1 MADNEKLIF
10 QIGFDLDSAVKDATS
25 EWKRV
30 QRELEAAINARPI
43 SISMDTRGL
52 ERFNTF
58 VERTYASLE
67 DLQDLFPEVFKETKD
82 GEGITKRFQAMET
95 SINAV
100 SKEMRNLEKVWNN
113 LSQAEKFDDD
123 GNLTERAQDL
133 KRAYVEL
140 YQSQKTQGQTLQ
152 EITKEAI
159 NLANQ
164 EYEAQQRK
172 KKQEE
177 DFIRLLNLEE
187 TTLEKLQAKQGAW
200 KQKLSQTEIGSS
212 DWSNAIAEVQRLET
226 KMKDLQKQIKGVAT
240 ETKKTSKTK
249 VDIDTSTFVGKLKD
263 LENRWK
269 ALNAEQRKGAEGQA
283 LRTEWRKLSEE
294 AGRYT
299 STLRS
304 AVSAEDRLANA
315 KKKTTQATHEQNTA
329 YKTQST
335 YLARL
340 FQRMVAYASVTQAFS
355 FIRNIR
361 EVTAQ
366 FELQRVALG
375 SIIGDLNEANAM
387 FEQIKAAAVKS
398 PFQIKELVTY
408 TKQLAAYNI
417 ETDELFETTQRLADI
432 SAGLGVGMERLVLA
446 YGQIRATGYLRASE
460 VRQLTEA
467 GIPIVEELAKKM
479 SDLRG
484 ETVSAAEVM
493 GLISERAISFGM
505 VKEVFDDMTSAGGMF
520 YKMQEKQAE
529 TLQGQWNNLKD
540 SIAIM
545 YEEIGNTEGVNNSIK
560 GTIGLVKSLA
570 ENWQLL
576 GNILK
581 ITAYQYGAM
590 YAVSLFIPRLVQS
603 TKLLRMAEEAH
614 AKAKKMSNVAT
625 QRGSAIMAFSAKQT
639 RIYAYW
645 MRQAANA
652 HTMFGRGV
660 KRLAAMFLGG
670 GWIGAVIGVLTVAA
684 SWFISARKE
693 AKRLNEELDK
703 IGTEGAL
710 QADQSVRNFERLAKA
725 IRESADGSAKQTEAL
740 EEMKRAYGEFLPSQ
754 DKSIINLVREKDGYN
769 AITQAIREK
778 IALQI
783 QEQKLN
789 TIASEYGSRFDKWE
803 GKIATD
809 EMFKRFS
816 KEEISLIVADIKNA
830 VNEGLI
836 STANEA
842 EDNAKKIQE
851 IIKNITGKEVRYDA
865 VLARLQGGLFG
876 YGRALGKLIETQEN
890 YNTQI
895 QDVENSMESAT
906 GSLGKYTQAYKDFKE
921 ELKDVTGTGEK
932 FSFEWNES
940 KTKAEIKAYNEF
952 IGNLLAKEGIK
963 LDVGEAIDFKGL
975 YEALGDN
982 YPQLKQVV
990 AKIQGEYEKLVP
1002 KDLEKLI
1009 KEQFSTLATKY
1020 GASLDKLQH
1029 YFKSADQSTQD
1040 WVKTLKDAKTELGN
1054 QIFDAKKLDKDTTAL
1069 EAQKQVIEEMITA
1082 WDNSEKTQKA
1092 GAKSAEQALKDEL
1105 SAIEKIYKRYQDLR
1119 KLKSET
1125 DTQSILAKEFKG
1137 VSLTTL
1143 SKAYSPKQMIE
1154 VYQKALAEAQRLGKK
1169 DLVLEIQTKIGEFNV
1184 AEEQRELEKSLK
1196 DLSDKLSR
1204 TKTAKEFFD
1213 RMLGLTGDKQL
1224 SATLTMSVY
1233 GEGGEDLGTKLAQQ
1247 TAESFRKKYKDI
1259 DFSAEAVSDKGVFN
1273 WDKILAEGEKQKKKF
1288 GTSEY
1293 DKFLKDVDEGRKASG
1308 KRLETLMN
1316 ELEKTKTYSE
1326 KLVDIYTNTQE
1337 RLNAIDQ
1344 EVEDEPTRNRLK
1356 EQVKALQTKEM
1367 QKLQYES
1374 FKDSPMYVA
1383 MFENLDATSTAMLTS
1398 MRNHIVKLRDAWK
1411 EGLDPTQ
1418 LKELQS
1424 RINEIDKQLAT
1435 RNPFKGIVD
1444 GIKEMNA
1451 LGNRKQDEQSLLDAT
1466 TEKLK
1471 AERAYQEA
1479 VKSGKPSEEI
1489 ERLAKELGDCVKA
1502 EDEAARKMSEWD
1514 DATQKVMQGMQSL
1527 GQVTQLVQTTTTAVN
1542 DIVEAFGSW
1551 GDAADEEFWNTILDG
1566 VNGLM
1571 SGVQSA
1577 GTGVA
1582 QIMTGDIL
1590 GGVTSLVSGIG
1601 SIASAIGDWIY
1612 ADRIRQAEKEIER
1625 QQELLDNLEYSYE
1638 RLQKAQEKAF
1648 GSDYISNYEQRLAN
1662 LQAQQEAYLAQ
1673 ADAER
1678 SKGKKADED
1687 KIKEYEEQARDT
1699 ADAIKDMQS
1708 ELSEHFL
1715 GTDLTSAARDFANA
1729 WIDAYKEFGSTADA
1743 MKDKFKD
1750 MIENMIVE
1758 SFAAKVIQTALQPI
1772 FDSIDNLTKDGVLD
1786 VSDAT
1791 KIAEMTDVAVGNI
1804 DVGMTNLMNALSQ
1817 AGISVRGMGSNL
1829 TGISRDI
1836 ATASE
1841 ESILGLAAGINTQN
1855 FYISQVP
1862 TKLDTIIGLLRG
1874 DGAMPQGSALTLQDV
1889 MIAQN
1894 QFLSHLP
1901 TIAQHTAETVAE
1913 CKQIVVETRRTA
1925 DALERVIKPRGTQ
1938 STYTMNT
1945 TLGS

>member
-1 MADNEKLIF
+1 MADNEKLVF

-123 GNLTERAQDL
+123 GNLTDRAQEL

-177 DFIRLLNLEE
+177 EFVRLLNLEE

-249 VDIDTSTFVGKLKD
+249 VDIDTSTFAGKLKD

-283 LRTEWRKLSEE
+283 LRAEWRKLSEE

-315 KKKTTQATHEQNTA
+315 KKKTTQATHAQNSA
-329 YKTQST
+329 YKTQSS
-335 YLARL
+335 YLQRL
-340 FQRMVAYASVTQAFS
+340 FQRMVAYASVAQAFS

-408 TKQLAAYNI
+408 TKQLAAYGF
-417 ETDELFETTQRLADI
+417 EQEQLFDTTMQLADI
-432 SAGLGVGMERLVLA
+432 SAGLGVGMERLALFM
-446 YGQIRATGYLRASE
+446 GQVRATGYLRASE
-460 VRQLTEA
+460 VRQATEA
-467 GIPIVEELAKKM
+467 GIPLVEQLAKKM

-493 GLISERAISFGM
+493 QLISERAISFGM

-529 TLQGQWNNLKD
+529 TLAGQWSNLQD

-545 YEEIGNTEGVNNSIK
+545 YEEIGNTDSVNNAIK
-560 GTIGLVKSLA
+560 GSIGLVKSLA
-570 ENWQLL
+570 ENWRVVGDVAMWSVGAAMGYAKVIKPISELIQKQRLL
-576 GNILK
+576 NKAKEMEMRVEKDLERIRNLNAKKELFADDAEYIQWADEEIKRLQEYADKHTKIATEARKSATALK
-581 ITAYQYGAM
+581 GFGGALKSIGSFIKANLVGMIITAVIA
-590 YAVSLFIPRLVQS
+590 LV
-603 TKLLRMAEEAH
+603 
-614 AKAKKMSNVAT
+614 
-625 QRGSAIMAFSAKQT
+625 
-639 RIYAYW
+639 
-645 MRQAANA
+645 
-652 HTMFGRGV
+652 
-660 KRLAAMFLGG
+660 
-670 GWIGAVIGVLTVAA
+670 

-693 AKRLNEELDK
+693 AKRLNEELEK

-710 QADQSVRNFERLAKA
+710 QADQSVRNFERLARA
-725 IRESADGSAKQTEAL
+725 VRESADGSAKQTEAL
-740 EEMKRAYGEFLPSQ
+740 KEMKRAYGEFLPSQ

-769 AITQAIREK
+769 AVTQAIREK
-778 IALQI
+778 IALQMH
-783 QEQKLN
+783 EQKLN
-789 TIASEYGSRFDKWE
+789 TIASEYGSRFGKWE
-803 GKIATD
+803 GKLK
-809 EMFKRFS
+809 ESPFFKDFS
-816 KEEISLIVADIKNA
+816 KEEISLIISDIKNA
-830 VNEGLI
+830 VNDGLI
-836 STANEA
+836 ATTNDI
-842 EDNAKKIQE
+842 EDNMNKVRD
-851 IIKNITGKEVRYDA
+851 IIHNITGSFISQDN
-865 VLARLQGGLFG
+865 LQRLFTGGTLYKG
-876 YGRALGKLIETQEN
+876 SVTELIKTQEA
-890 YNTQI
+890 YNAQI
-895 QDVENSMESAT
+895 QEVESSMESAT
-906 GSLGKYTQAYKDFKE
+906 GSLGKYTQAYKNFKE

-963 LDVGEAIDFKGL
+963 FDIGEAIDFKGL
-975 YEALGDN
+975 YKALGNN

-1009 KEQFSTLATKY
+1009 KEQFSTLATEY

-1040 WVKTLKDAKTELGN
+1040 WVKTLKDAKTEIGN

-1069 EAQKQVIEEMITA
+1069 EAQKQVIEAMITA
-1082 WDNSEKTQKA
+1082 WDNSEETQKA

-1105 SAIEKIYKRYQDLR
+1105 AAVEKIYKRYQDLR

-1125 DTQSILAKEFKG
+1125 DTQSILANEFKG

-1184 AEEQRELEKSLK
+1184 AEEQRELEKRLK
-1196 DLSDKLSR
+1196 DLSDDLSR

-1213 RMLGLTGDKQL
+1213 RMLGMTGDKEF
-1224 SATLTMSVY
+1224 SASLTLSVY
-1233 GEGGEDLGTKLAQQ
+1233 GEGGDLGKKLAEQ
-1247 TAESFRKKYKDI
+1247 TIEEAELAFAGLDISKAIDKNTGKVDYAKLAPLIEQLPEKAQANAQSLVDAGMKANADWLIDLQKTYEKAFTFEERRTQVMQEEAQKRKEIEESK
-1259 DFSAEAVSDKGVFN
+1259 SLTPE
-1273 WDKILAEGEKQKKKF
+1273 QKAKF
-1288 GTSEY
+1288 
-1293 DKFLKDVDEGRKASG
+1293 KKASEQSEARQITAINLEEF
-1308 KRLETLMN
+1308 KASEDYIKMFEDFDRLATP
-1316 ELEKTKTYSE
+1316 T
-1326 KLVDIYTNTQE
+1326 VE
-1337 RLNAIDQ
+1337 RLIAKLREFIATNKELNATDLKNLTEQINKL
-1344 EVEDEPTRNRLK
+1344 EEGLIKRNPFEGL
-1356 EQVKALQTKEM
+1356 TKGIERVRQAR
-1367 QKLQYES
+1367 QKLSASS
-1374 FKDSPMYVA
+1374 FKDEKEYTDA
-1383 MFENLDATSTAMLTS
+1383 LDEQEAGYDDIEQAL
-1398 MRNHIVKLRDAWK
+1398 
-1411 EGLDPTQ
+1411 
-1418 LKELQS
+1418 
-1424 RINEIDKQLAT
+1424 
-1435 RNPFKGIVD
+1435 KGIQD
-1444 GIKEMNA
+1444 EFSKAEQTIRGFADA
-1451 LGNRKQDEQSLLDAT
+1451 LG
-1466 TEKLK
+1466 
-1471 AERAYQEA
+1471 
-1479 VKSGKPSEEI
+1479 I
-1489 ERLAKELGDCVKA
+1489 A
-1502 EDEAARKMSEWD
+1502 EDSDMGVFLNGIAD
-1514 DATQKVMQGMQSL
+1514 
-1527 GQVTQLVQTTTTAVN
+1527 
-1542 DIVEAFGSW
+1542 AFGYVQK
-1551 GDAADEEFWNTILDG
+1551 AIVFADLAMKLFDGTIKTFLKSNPLG
-1566 VNGLM
+1566 W
-1571 SGVQSA
+1571 
-1577 GTGVA
+1577 VA
-1582 QIMTGDIL
+1582 LIA
-1590 GGVTSLVSGIG
+1590 GGVMG
-1601 SIASAIGDWIY
+1601 AISFFSN
-1612 ADRIRQAEKEIER
+1612 AKVRKANKEIER
-1625 QQELLDNLEYSYE
+1625 QQELLDNLAYSYE
-1638 RLQKAQEKAF
+1638 RLEKAQEKAF
-1648 GSDYISNYEQRLAN
+1648 GSDHISNYEQRLAN
-1662 LQAQQEAYLAQ
+1662 LQAQQEAYLKQ

-1687 KIKEYEEQARDT
+1687 KIKEYEEQARAT

-1708 ELSEHFL
+1708 ELSEYFL

-1729 WIDAYKEFGSTADA
+1729 WIDAYKEFGSTTDA
-1743 MKDKFKD
+1743 MKAKFQD
-1750 MIENMIVE
+1750 MIQNMIVE
-1758 SFAAKVIQTALQPI
+1758 SFAARVIQSALSDI
-1772 FDSIDNLTKDGVLD
+1772 FTEIDNMTKDGVLD
-1786 VSDAT
+1786 VSEAS
-1791 KIAEMTDVAVGNI
+1791 KIADMTEAAVGNI

-1817 AGISVRGMGSNL
+1817 AGISVRGMGSDL

-1862 TKLDTIIGLLRG
+1862 PKLDIIIGLLQG
-1874 DGAMPQGSALTLQDV
+1874 GNLTQGSAITLQDL
-1889 MIAQN
+1889 ITIQN
-1894 QFLSHLP
+1894 QHLSHLP
-1901 TIAQHTAETVAE
+1901 SIAQHTAETVAE
-1913 CKQIVVETRRTA
+1913 CKQIVAETRRTA

-1938 STYTMNT
+1938 ATHVVNT
-1945 TLGS
+1945 SL